1 MSNDS
6 SRYDMPSPGKRD
18 LEEAAEFRDRIHEK
32 VLETVRET
40 NPDIES
46 VCDPYSVEDYFQW
59 NWEYPGA
66 WYLYVAIPKG
76 FRSRKAFIDFL
87 VKKTLEQSWNTCQSN
102 DTTKFQPN

>member
-32 VLETVRET
+32 VLEIVLET

-66 WYLYVAIPKG
+66 WYLYPSIPKG
-76 FRSRKAFIDFL
+76 FKSRNAFIDFL
-87 VKKTLEQSWNTCQSN
+87 VKKTLE
-102 DTTKFQPN
+102 